1 MGGDSAPQ
9 LAMSAPVAKGGE
21 PVTLLNRVL
30 TRWRGRLRRLSD
42 SRPRSGERGES
53 ERLLV
58 GALLRATESDESGL
72 PGLAAAAARYGA
84 GQRRERIDP
93 GGLCDELGSLRAVVW
108 EVLKER
114 GPVDAERALGR
125 ILRFDRALSI
135 VIRAALKAGYDPE
148 DAKRS
153 INCAHITDDLGP
165 VDATLAEP
173 SLGFGVPNRPSDLPS
188 VQER

>member
-9 LAMSAPVAKGGE
+9 LASSAPVAKSGE

-30 TRWRGRLRRLSD
+30 SRWRGRLRRLAD

-58 GALLRATESDESGL
+58 GALLRATDSDESMDDRLL

-114 GPVDAERALGR
+114 TPVDAEQSLVR

-135 VIRAALKAGYDPE
+135 VIRAALRAGYDPE

-153 INCAHITDDLGP
+153 ISCARMAD
-165 VDATLAEP
+165 
-173 SLGFGVPNRPSDLPS
+173 
-188 VQER
+188 